1 MSFLRI
7 TLNGTPTVINLAH
20 VMSASFDEAARQLY
34 VKFADGESVMLEAD
48 EAARAW
54 RVLSVGTH
62 ADEVGAG
69 DQPAPDG
76 APAESPD
83 VP

>member
-48 EAARAW
+48 EAARVW
-54 RVLSVGTH
+54 RILGIGTH
-62 ADEVGAG
+62 ADEVSAG
-69 DQPAPDG
+69 DERAAEA
-76 APAESPD
+76 APADPPD